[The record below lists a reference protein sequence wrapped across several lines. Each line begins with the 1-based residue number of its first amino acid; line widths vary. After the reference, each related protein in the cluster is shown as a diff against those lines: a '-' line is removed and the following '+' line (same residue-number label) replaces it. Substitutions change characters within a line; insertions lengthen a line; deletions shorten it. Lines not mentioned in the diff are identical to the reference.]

1 MLEVLLVYYLV
12 SKLIYLIK
20 TKMILFNLFYM
31 DLSLN
36 LTVRNSNF
44 LFLVGAGTSG
54 VHVSC
59 VKKKNLSCHVGR
71 RMVDV
76 DIHKLH

>member
-1 MLEVLLVYYLV
+1 
-12 SKLIYLIK
+12 
-20 TKMILFNLFYM
+20 M

-44 LFLVGAGTSG
+44 LCLVGAGTSG

-59 VKKKNLSCHVGR
+59 VKKKNLSCRVGR

>member
-1 MLEVLLVYYLV
+1 MLEVFLVYYLV

-20 TKMILFNLFYM
+20 TKTILFNLFYM

-36 LTVRNSNF
+36 LAVKNSNF
-44 LFLVGAGTSG
+44 LFLVGAGSSG
-54 VHVSC
+54 VHVFC
-59 VKKKNLSCHVGR
+59 VKKKNLSCRVGG